1 MEGLRHNKMPL
12 QIDILSG
19 LNFSHS
25 HGYFPE
31 QRVLR
36 LRTLPTEV
44 RKVAYLYSKNL
55 NTEDWTIFKVIS
67 TGLVTLIFLSNVF
80 KLTIRNRKMFFS
92 SAKHQALI
100 HSTHLNIPTIHTY
113 YMYLLY
119 VHQVLCQS
127 LVSQVKGMF
136 SLPSRSLRQDG
147 LGEEHATRG
156 NKQATR

>member
-1 MEGLRHNKMPL
+1 MEGLRHNKIPL
-12 QIDILSG
+12 HIDMLSG
-19 LNFSHS
+19 LNFSHC

-55 NTEDWTIFKVIS
+55 STEDWTIFKVIS

-92 SAKHQALI
+92 SAKH
-100 HSTHLNIPTIHTY
+100 
-113 YMYLLY
+113 
-119 VHQVLCQS
+119 
-127 LVSQVKGMF
+127 
-136 SLPSRSLRQDG
+136 
-147 LGEEHATRG
+147 
-156 NKQATR
+156 